1 MNYACNSLGIICLKS
16 LRDVLLN
23 LSMNEFETQE
33 EIDIA
38 GRQTLALLLIG
49 IIDRSIVID
58 QNDMGEN
65 RLTSSTKAIIWIRMS
80 RCILK
85 VLYPILYLLPYTAVT
100 SIRQFLK

>member
-33 EIDIA
+33 EIDIS

-49 IIDRSIVID
+49 ILDRSIIID
-58 QNDMGEN
+58 H
-65 RLTSSTKAIIWIRMS
+65 RMTWKK
-80 RCILK
+80 IG
-85 VLYPILYLLPYTAVT
+85 
-100 SIRQFLK
+100 